1 MKAAPIV
8 AGEKQLSIYESFSGL
23 VVNSGN
29 ANACTGKKGIEDY
42 YTITK
47 HFEEKL
53 ELEEGSLLMSS
64 TGVIGVHLPVTKF
77 LSNSDLLINSID
89 DEDEGFATAIMTT
102 DTRPKKIAVLVE
114 SNKGAYVIGGVA
126 KEQG

>member
-1 MKAAPIV
+1 
-8 AGEKQLSIYESFSGL
+8 
-23 VVNSGN
+23 
-29 ANACTGKKGIEDY
+29 
-42 YTITK
+42 
-47 HFEEKL
+47 
-53 ELEEGSLLMSS
+53 MSS

-126 KEQG
+126 KGAGMIAPDMATMLAFITTDAMIDKPLMDNALKKLSTILLMPLQ